1 MAVRPA
7 AAQLR
12 RPSQPPA
19 ILLFSGGVSG
29 MPDLPHLAIERRRV
43 SRRSLLRGAVLMTG
57 ATALLAACTPSAPAQ
72 PPQSAMPAQPAE
84 SAARQAAPAPPASGQ
99 STEES
104 GQPVEGSGQAK
115 STAPAVPSVPTST
128 ATRPDGAPRPGG
140 TLIVAKTA
148 EPPDLDPQLTSSL
161 ARQRLTML
169 TYNNL
174 VKLSSDLVIQ
184 PDLAETWKVSADG
197 KQIDFTLRQG
207 VLWHPPVSRELTAAD
222 VKYSYERLLRESPGK
237 LEFAIVDG
245 VEVLDK
251 YNVRF
256 TLSAANAG
264 ILAMMADSRWGA
276 IVNRETVERHGDL
289 RKHAVGTG
297 PFILEAWNVEQE
309 TRLKRNPDYFEKG
322 KPHVENL
329 VLRIVPDEA
338 QIVAGLKSGAVHHA
352 MLDDNRNVEQLT
364 GQPGLQTY
372 RTPRIGYDFL
382 SFNQS
387 IAPFNKIEVIQA
399 INYAVD
405 RDECIKAAA
414 GGYAVQTAP
423 CTPALKQWLLPEDR
437 WKPYYKVD
445 LDRSKALLARAGY
458 PNGFEATVLTIPS
471 IPSMFANAQVVQAN
485 LKRVGITLKVESLE
499 YAPWIQ
505 RWQRKEFEATLNT
518 TGGYADPDAAFYRA
532 FHSKAQNWNNI
543 ANPELDR
550 LLDEGRSV
558 FEIEKR
564 KPIYD
569 KIQLQLLEQPGHLF
583 LFNTETIDV
592 AQKGVHGFSQH
603 PTTTLWS
610 YQNVWLDD

>member
-1 MAVRPA
+1 
-7 AAQLR
+7 
-12 RPSQPPA
+12 
-19 ILLFSGGVSG
+19 
-29 MPDLPHLAIERRRV
+29 MPDLPHLATERRRV

-72 PPQSAMPAQPAE
+72 PSRPAPPATSADAPPGH
-84 SAARQAAPAPPASGQ
+84 AAPAPEGG
-99 STEES
+99 
-104 GQPVEGSGQAK
+104 GQPTEGPVQAR
-115 STAPAVPSVPTST
+115 STAPPVPGVPTSA
-128 ATRPDGAPRPGG
+128 ATRPSGAPRPGG

-148 EPPDLDPQLTSSL
+148 EAPDLDPQLTSSL
-161 ARQRLTML
+161 ARQRITML

-174 VKLSSDLVIQ
+174 VKLSNDLVIQ
-184 PDLAETWKVSADG
+184 PDLAETWKVSPDG
-197 KQIDFTLRQG
+197 RQIDFTLRQG

-222 VKYSYERLLRESPGK
+222 VKYSYERLLRESPGR
-237 LEFAIVDG
+237 LDFAIVDG

-256 TLSAANAG
+256 VLNAANAG

-289 RKHAVGTG
+289 HRNAVGTG
-297 PFILEAWNVEQE
+297 PFILEAWTVEHE

-322 KPHVENL
+322 KPYVESL
-329 VLRIVPDEA
+329 VVRVVPDEA
-338 QIVAGLKSGAVHHA
+338 NIVDSLKSGAIHHA
-352 MLDDNRNVEQLT
+352 MLEDNRNVELLK
-364 GQPGLQTY
+364 GQAGLQTY
-372 RTPRIGYDFL
+372 RASRLGYDFL
-382 SFNQS
+382 SFNQG

-399 INYAVD
+399 VNYAVD

-414 GGYAVQTAP
+414 GGYAAQTAP
-423 CTPALKQWLLPEDR
+423 CTPPLKQWLLPEDR
-437 WKPYYKVD
+437 WKPYYNVD

-471 IPSMFANAQVVQAN
+471 IPSMFANAQVIQAN

-499 YAPWIQ
+499 YAPWVQ

-518 TGGYADPDAAFYRA
+518 TGGYVDPDAAFYRA

-558 FEIEKR
+558 FEVEKR

-569 KIQLQLLEQPGHLF
+569 KVQLQLLEQPGHLF
-583 LFNTETIDV
+583 LFCAETIDV
-592 AQKGVHGFSQH
+592 TQKSVHGFSQH

-610 YQNVWLDD
+610 YQNVWLSEQ